1 MSHNL
6 PWGFVGRHFL
16 HFGTKDSGR
25 DTDCCVTQ
33 QVRNAVK

>member
-6 PWGFVGRHFL
+6 PWGFLGLQFL
-16 HFGTKDSGR
+16 HLEAEDSSR

-33 QVRNAVK
+33 QVPNTRK